1 MFQGRDFTVEACWAR
16 VVDLLQ
22 ARNCTVSVHS
32 SSQTLEAVV
41 EDVFLASPRF
51 RLPSRR

>member
-1 MFQGRDFTVEACWAR
+1 MFQERDLTVEARWAR

-22 ARNCTVSVHS
+22 ARNCTVSVHYS
-32 SSQTLEAVV
+32 SHTLDAVV